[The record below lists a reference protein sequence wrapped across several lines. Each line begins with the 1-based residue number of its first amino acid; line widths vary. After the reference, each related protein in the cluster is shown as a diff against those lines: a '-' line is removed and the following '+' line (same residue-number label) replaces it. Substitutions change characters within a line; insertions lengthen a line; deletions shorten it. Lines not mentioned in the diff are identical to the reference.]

1 MAYTYTITREL
12 ICEVKSDDVVVDSSG
27 PWESEAAASNW
38 ASAYT
43 NRLNL
48 GLDS

>member
-12 ICEVKSDDVVVDSSG
+12 ICEVKLDDVVVDSSG
-27 PWESEAAASNW
+27 PWESEASAINW

-48 GLDS
+48 GLNS